1 MLGFL
6 LSISDESNHDRIE
19 YIYAT
24 YSNDMLRYAKYKLK
38 NRGVSNYELDAEDVV
53 QNSFLRIIRYIDR
66 ISRKASGKELRTYL
80 FSIVSREVDKLLK
93 DQVLFDSFDVYSDV
107 IEDGDFWETLRIE
120 KRYDDVV
127 KKIKKMD
134 DRYSMT
140 LLFYYCN
147 EMSVKEIATMM
158 GLSDK
163 TVYTRLSRGMRL
175 LKDSFKSEEKKCT
188 V

>member
-127 KKIKKMD
+127 KKI
-134 DRYSMT
+134 
-140 LLFYYCN
+140 YCN